1 MDSIAPE
8 NARQF
13 EKEFYN
19 LLKSS
24 HPEALELILKNDID
38 AAGKIL
44 ERAAKDLSAK
54 FAKL

>member
-1 MDSIAPE
+1 
-8 NARQF
+8 
-13 EKEFYN
+13 
-19 LLKSS
+19 LKSS

-44 ERAAKDLSAK
+44 ERAAKDLSTK